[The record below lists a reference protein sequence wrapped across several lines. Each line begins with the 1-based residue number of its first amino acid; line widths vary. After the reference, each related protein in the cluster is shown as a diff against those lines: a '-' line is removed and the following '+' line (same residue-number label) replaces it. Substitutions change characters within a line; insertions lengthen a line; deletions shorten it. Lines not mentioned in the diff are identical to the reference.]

1 MQFEFNGKR
10 YYLAELARGDFNHDG
25 FEDSLVAIQWQPL
38 EGSGVGVE
46 LLLVEALANK
56 PLKATP
62 FPLP

>member
-1 MQFEFNGKR
+1 ME
-10 YYLAELARGDFNHDG
+10 
-25 FEDSLVAIQWQPL
+25 FEDSLVAIQWQYL

-46 LLLVEALANK
+46 LLLVEAAANR